1 MFLKTIV
8 GQASVMTIFVVLEV
22 WYKTFVIILTLIM
35 PETSAIFISESFLD
49 HLFSP
54 LIYLGEKKLC

>member
-1 MFLKTIV
+1 
-8 GQASVMTIFVVLEV
+8 MTIFVVLEV